1 MTTSITSASV
11 NVKDFGATGDG
22 VTLDRAAIQSA
33 IDALNAIYVATG
45 RQQTLAFSDGVFLLD
60 AVNYL
65 RDDGITVDG
74 AMSLLL
80 RDGVHLQG
88 RGTLKLMDSA
98 YGPGAF
104 FRIVASRDATRLS
117 NASISGITIDGNSAH
132 QLASNQCNNIVLECL
147 DNVVVDNVTSLNANG
162 TSIMLRGTVDSW
174 MTNCAVRHSK
184 VQGAT
189 NIGIQCAQFDGLRI
203 DGNSVSACANNGID
217 VYGDVQDV
225 LECHGRNFSVVGNIV
240 NGALVGIFLETVR
253 LGTVTGNVATNCSLF
268 GVTVN
273 RGNGEPNGIV
283 ISGNEINAIPT
294 GVRVTGDTGGVS
306 IRANSIS
313 DFTDA
318 GIKLGDGAGGG
329 VSYVDVSGNF
339 FRPASNTVPII
350 AIAGAAAS
358 FNTGR
363 DNTVLS
369 AGIAASLLCTNTA
382 IAPYQNHV
390 GGFRVLPFQSG
401 PDLFGQFAQIGI
413 LSTLTGSA
421 AAVKLELTGP
431 HDVVIPDNSGG
442 KVMVTCYQATNGA
455 VYLEQPYLKTAGT
468 LVLGPQTVVANGPNP
483 CSIAMAAGNIRITP
497 LAAYT
502 NLAWGL
508 HYVAMPS
515 A

>member
-11 NVKDFGATGDG
+11 NVKDFGAIGDG
-22 VTLDRAAIQSA
+22 VTLDRATIQSA

-45 RQQTLAFSDGVFLLD
+45 RQQSLEFSDGVFLLD
-60 AVNYL
+60 AVTYL
-65 RDDGITVDG
+65 RDDGITVFG

-104 FRIVASRDATRLS
+104 FRIFASRDVTRLS

-132 QLASNQCNNIVLECL
+132 QLASDQCNNIVLECL
-147 DNVVVDNVTSLNANG
+147 DNVVVENVTSLNANG
-162 TSIMLRGTVDSW
+162 ASIMLRGTVDSW
-174 MTNCAVRHSK
+174 MTNCAVRHCK

-203 DGNSVSACANNGID
+203 EGNSVSACANNGID
-217 VYGDVQDV
+217 VYGDNGSTT
-225 LECHGRNFSVVGNIV
+225 CHGINFSVVGNVV
-240 NGALVGIFLETVR
+240 NGALVGVFLETVSH
-253 LGTVTGNVATNCSLF
+253 GTVSGNVIAHCTMF
-268 GVTVN
+268 GATVN
-273 RGNGEPNGIV
+273 RIHGEPGSII
-283 ISGNEINAIPT
+283 ISGNEINAVPA
-294 GVRVTGDTGGVS
+294 GVRITGDTGGVS

-318 GIKLGDGAGGG
+318 GVKLGDGAGGG

-369 AGIAASLLCTNTA
+369 AGIAASLLCANTA

-401 PDLFGQFAQIGI
+401 PDIVGQLAQFGAVSS
-413 LSTLTGSA
+413 LAGSA
-421 AAVKLELTGP
+421 KATALAY
-431 HDVVIPDNSGG
+431 DVAIPDNSGG
-442 KVMVTCYQATNGA
+442 KLMITGFQAAGA
-455 VYLEQPYLKTAGT
+455 AQYAEQPYVKQAGV
-468 LVLGPQTVVANGPNP
+468 LVLGTPAVVAG
-483 CSIAMAAGNIRITP
+483 AAAVYATTGVAGNIRITS
-497 LAAYT
+497 LAAGT
-502 NLAWGL
+502 DLAWGL